1 LLRNPRENAPFRS
14 LQLRTGRFFGRWYL
28 RFGRIRERLRIQRAR
43 IPDRVEPVKASVAL
57 VRLQGPLLMMLAG
70 LILVGI
76 ACDLLLRSVGV
87 DLARWLGVEGWI
99 RDTFTK
105 PSAATLRDLLGA
117 AAAGTATILGLV
129 ISISLIVWQATAD
142 RYRSTGIVEF
152 LLRERIGSAV
162 VRLLALGFAYSLWV
176 LAMLELFGHRP
187 YASTA
192 IALVLST
199 AAVLS
204 LVSYRSTGLLGYVPA
219 GIAWSLRLE
228 IVGELRRATRV
239 DAGRSVE
246 DFSRRVVRGD
256 LQILEDLM
264 RRLEGDGDA
273 SDLSACVGEL
283 ADVSRVYLTMKRE
296 LEPDSYFFERHA
308 QRLGDGAME
317 IEEPILSEGLMDPTS
332 QVADPLWFEKR
343 MLALT
348 DMVVG
353 SRFSSTPSVAEAL
366 CRFWSEGLQY
376 SWAFENLAALE
387 LILAAAERAGASEAW
402 RSSPALA
409 EQFMTLPWLMVEAV
423 GVGLPTSAE
432 RIVDQR
438 PWEQRSGLRGL
449 PWAAREEARALG
461 GRIRA
466 EIQIS
471 GEIIT
476 PREVMISEVEEHRAP
491 AVAAMSEQMLARAT
505 KICQSQLE
513 AAARESSTAGASVV
527 RMTLRTL
534 LRAAHHGLDVPL
546 DHDMAVAIQQCID
559 QAGGDQE
566 SELAA
571 DLGRA
576 ARKFAE
582 TGAWGPTR
590 EAVGMLVVT
599 NATRAAGSTD
609 PLVAM
614 GINFETLYN
623 LAILYGWAEFH
634 RWPDGPRTFGRP
646 LQRPFFDFDLL
657 ADLVRNG
664 GLHPF
669 AIPSTR
675 QFTWAQPL
683 TQAVNALPDVA
694 IDDGGIGYSLGKDHP
709 SGLFSRIDRVMGG
722 PDFFLRGLIDAV
734 DEERD
739 PLRSELLA
747 LLAAYRE
754 SREADA

>member
-1 LLRNPRENAPFRS
+1 L
-14 LQLRTGRFFGRWYL
+14 GGWYL
-28 RFGRIRERLRIQRAR
+28 RFGRLRERLRIQRAR
-43 IPDRVEPVKASVAL
+43 IPDRVEPVEASVAL
-57 VRLQGPLLMMLAG
+57 VRLQAPLLLALAG
-70 LILVGI
+70 LIVAGVG
-76 ACDLLLRSVGV
+76 CDLLLRSVGV
-87 DLARWLGVEGWI
+87 DLARWLGIEGWI

-105 PSAATLRDLLGA
+105 PSAATLRDLLAA

-176 LAMLELFGHRP
+176 LAMLEIFGHRP

-204 LVSYRSTGLLGYVPA
+204 LISYRSTGLLGYVPA
-219 GIAWSLRLE
+219 GIARSLRLE
-228 IVGELRRATRV
+228 IIGELRRATRV
-239 DAGRSVE
+239 NAGRSVE
-246 DFSRRVVRGD
+246 DFSRRVVGGD
-256 LQILEDLM
+256 LQIFEDLL
-264 RRLEGDGDA
+264 RRLEDDGDPG
-273 SDLSACVGEL
+273 DLSACVGEL
-283 ADVSRVYLTMKRE
+283 ADVSRAYLTMKRE

-348 DMVVG
+348 DLVVD

-376 SWAFENLAALE
+376 SWVCENLEALE
-387 LILAAAERAGASEAW
+387 LTLAAAERAGASEAW
-402 RSSPALA
+402 RSSSALA

-438 PWEQRSGLRGL
+438 PWEEPSQLRGL
-449 PWAAREEARALG
+449 PWAAREEARDLG
-461 GRIRA
+461 RRVRA
-466 EIQIS
+466 EIRIS

-476 PREVMISEVEEHRAP
+476 PREVMISEVTDHRAP
-491 AVAAMSEQMLARAT
+491 AILAMGEQMLTRAT
-505 KICQSQLE
+505 KICQTQLE
-513 AAARESSTAGASVV
+513 AAALESSPAAASVV

-534 LRAAHHGLDVPL
+534 LRAAHHGLDVRL

-559 QAGGDQE
+559 EAGADEE
-566 SELAA
+566 SQLAA

-582 TGAWGPTR
+582 IEAWGPTR

-599 NATRAAGSTD
+599 NATRAARSSD

-614 GINFETLYN
+614 GINFETLYS

-634 RWPDGPRTFGRP
+634 QWPDGLRVFGRP

-657 ADLVRNG
+657 ADLIRNG

-694 IDDGGIGYSLGKDHP
+694 IDDGGIGYSVGKDHP
-709 SGLFSRIDRVMGG
+709 SALFSRIDRIMGG
-722 PDFFLRGLIDAV
+722 PDFFLRGLIDAIE
-734 DEERD
+734 EERD
-739 PLRSELLA
+739 GLRSAMLTS
-747 LLAAYRE
+747 LAAYRE
-754 SREADA
+754 SQEANA

>member
-1 LLRNPRENAPFRS
+1 
-14 LQLRTGRFFGRWYL
+14 
-28 RFGRIRERLRIQRAR
+28 
-43 IPDRVEPVKASVAL
+43 
-57 VRLQGPLLMMLAG
+57 MMLAG
-70 LILVGI
+70 LILAGI
-76 ACDLLLRSVGV
+76 GFDLLLRSVGV

-105 PSAATLRDLLGA
+105 PSATTLRDLLAA

-162 VRLLALGFAYSLWV
+162 VRLLALAFAYSLWV
-176 LAMLELFGHRP
+176 LAMLEIFGHRP

-204 LVSYRSTGLLGYVPA
+204 LISYRSTGLLGYVPA
-219 GIAWSLRLE
+219 GIARSLRLE

-256 LQILEDLM
+256 LQIFEDLI
-264 RRLEGDGDA
+264 RRLEGDGDS
-273 SDLSACVGEL
+273 SDLSACIGEL
-283 ADVSRVYLTMKRE
+283 ADANRAYLAVKRE

-308 QRLGDGAME
+308 QRLGDGTME
-317 IEEPILSEGLMDPTS
+317 IEEPILREGLMDPTS
-332 QVADPLWFEKR
+332 QVADPLWLEKR
-343 MLALT
+343 MLDVT
-348 DMVVG
+348 DLVVG
-353 SRFSSTPSVAEAL
+353 SRFSSSPAVAEAL
-366 CRFWSEGLQY
+366 CRFWAEGLQY

-387 LILAAAERAGASEAW
+387 LIFAAAERAGGSSTW
-402 RSSPALA
+402 RSSTDLA

-432 RIVDQR
+432 RIVDER
-438 PWEQRSGLRGL
+438 PWVDRSGLRRL
-449 PWAAREEARALG
+449 PWAAREEARDLG
-461 GRIRA
+461 RRIQA

-491 AVAAMSEQMLARAT
+491 TIVSMGEQMLARAM
-505 KICQSQLE
+505 KICQTQLE
-513 AAARESSTAGASVV
+513 AAAQESSPASASIV

-534 LRAAHHGLDVPL
+534 LRAAHHGLEIPL
-546 DHDMAVAIQQCID
+546 DHDMAVAIQRCID
-559 QAGGDQE
+559 LAGVDQE
-566 SELAA
+566 AELAA

-582 TGAWGPTR
+582 LEAWGPTR
-590 EAVGMLVVT
+590 EATGMLVVT
-599 NATRAAGSTD
+599 NVTRAARSTD
-609 PLVAM
+609 SLVVM

-623 LAILYGWAEFH
+623 VAVLYGWAEFH
-634 RWPDGPRTFGRP
+634 RWPEGLRSFGR
-646 LQRPFFDFDLL
+646 LIQRPYFDFDLL
-657 ADLVRNG
+657 ADLIRDG

-669 AIPSTR
+669 AIPSSR
-675 QFTWAQPL
+675 QYTWAQPL

-709 SGLFSRIDRVMGG
+709 SALFSRVDRIMGG

-734 DEERD
+734 EEERD
-739 PLRSELLA
+739 SLRIELLA
-747 LLAAYRE
+747 SLAAYRE
-754 SREADA
+754 SREAEE